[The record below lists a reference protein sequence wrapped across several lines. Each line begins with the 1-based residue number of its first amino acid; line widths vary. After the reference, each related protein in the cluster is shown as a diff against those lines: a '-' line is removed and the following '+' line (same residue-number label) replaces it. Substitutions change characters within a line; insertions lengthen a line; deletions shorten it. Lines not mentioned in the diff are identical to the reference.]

1 MLFRHKALFSYI
13 IAQSAVMT
21 AFYGVQTVSAYENR
35 NGREL
40 SELSSIILTANEYDT
55 AYDCNEDSVIDIM
68 DLMRYKRDIVRSHDS
83 VTPDTGN
90 EPEITLPEELFE
102 PSGPAQEYVK
112 RLYIN
117 VYDREPE
124 IQEAIELSEKI
135 ESGSLTVSDAMQD
148 FLNNEEFI
156 SRNVS
161 DHDYLMIMYRTLLGR
176 EPDEAGFGRWT
187 NKIRFMSRQF
197 VFRGFTLSEEFT
209 GICNNNGFVKGN
221 VEITEPR
228 DMFYNMTEA
237 VVMMYEKINGRVPSP
252 DELNSITQRIQ
263 NKETTMQYAAFELI
277 ESDDFCSLC
286 PDDQDF
292 VSALYNG
299 LLFRDPTEAELEKKL
314 SELQNGTERRSMLR
328 KFAASDEFYDTNYSK
343 GLGNFLKMIPSNI
356 KIDGKWHHFSK
367 NGDLFL
373 IEENEKNQKL
383 LNLLNKVEGIIA
395 ERGTSIQALY
405 TYVTQT
411 TAYKY
416 MEKTKTPQQLEETGW
431 TYFADYAMR
440 NYYGVCYYLSAK
452 MDILLEQAG
461 YRCRLYHSTRS
472 TGEHY
477 WNQVFE
483 NGVWMNY
490 DLTNYYYRY
499 TLQRMIDLKGYRFVE
514 YVRPEYK

>member
-1 MLFRHKALFSYI
+1 MLIKHKVLFSYI
-13 IAQSAVMT
+13 IAQPIVL
-21 AFYGVQTVSAYENR
+21 AFFSGAQTVFAYENQK
-35 NGREL
+35 GREL
-40 SELSSIILTANEYDT
+40 SELSSIILTADEYDT
-55 AYDCNEDSVIDIM
+55 SYDCNEDSVIDIM
-68 DLMRYKRDIVRSHDS
+68 DLMRYKRNIVRSYDTLS
-83 VTPDTGN
+83 PDTEN
-90 EPEITLPEELFE
+90 DPVTKEPEELFE

-112 RLYIN
+112 RLYKNIYN
-117 VYDREPE
+117 REPE
-124 IQEAIELSEKI
+124 IQEAIELSDKI
-135 ESGSLTVSDAMQD
+135 ESGSLTASAAMQD

-209 GICNNNGFVKGN
+209 GICSTNGFIKGT

-228 DMFYNMTEA
+228 DMYYNMTEA
-237 VVMMYEKINGRVPSP
+237 VVIMYEKLCGRVPSA
-252 DELNSITQRIQ
+252 DELNNITQRIQ
-263 NKETTMQYAAFELI
+263 NKELTMQYAAFELI
-277 ESDDFCSLC
+277 ESDDFGSIC
-286 PDDQDF
+286 PDDQEF
-292 VSALYNG
+292 AKALYSG
-299 LLFRDPTEAELEKKL
+299 LLFREPTETELVKKL
-314 SELQNGTERRSMLR
+314 EELKAGTERASMLR
-328 KFAASDEFYDTNYSK
+328 KIAASDEFYDTNYSK

-367 NGDLFL
+367 NGDIFL
-373 IEENEKNQKL
+373 IEENEENKKL
-383 LNLLNKVEGIIA
+383 LALLDKVEGIIA
-395 ERGTSIQALY
+395 EKGTSIQALY

-431 TYFADYAMR
+431 TYFADYAMK

-483 NGVWMNY
+483 DGVWMNY

-499 TLQRMIDLKGYRFVE
+499 TLQRMIDLKGYKFVE